1 MEPMARRA
9 RSLARKSRDAI
20 VALLVAGMLVGP
32 ARADPPRFAQ
42 RWEDLSPQDRDRAM
56 RNYQRYKKL
65 PEDQRRQLDQSYER
79 WRGMNPGDR
88 DRVRRNYQSY
98 RQLDRKQREDFGQRY
113 KQWQGGGGKGGGGK
127 GGGGNRGD
135 GR

>member
-1 MEPMARRA
+1 MEPMAPRRA

-20 VALLVAGMLVGP
+20 VALLVAGILVGP
-32 ARADPPRFAQ
+32 ASADPPRFAQ

-98 RQLDRKQREDFGQRY
+98 RQLDRQQREDFGRRY
-113 KQWQGGGGKGGGGK
+113 KQWRGGGGKH
-127 GGGGNRGD
+127 GD

>member
-1 MEPMARRA
+1 
-9 RSLARKSRDAI
+9 
-20 VALLVAGMLVGP
+20 
-32 ARADPPRFAQ
+32 
-42 RWEDLSPQDRDRAM
+42 M

-98 RQLDRKQREDFGQRY
+98 RQLDRQQREDFGRRY
-113 KQWQGGGGKGGGGK
+113 KQWRGGGGKH
-127 GGGGNRGD
+127 GD
-135 GR
+135 SDGAGHTRPAGSVYEPRQMKAMSSMMKSYSPLGTFASKWIA